1 MEDIKK
7 ETKPNIENKEILE
20 DKKIILKNTNNIKNN
35 LNKNNLNE
43 NNLNLY
49 NKYKKIII
57 ICGIVILLFILIF
70 YYKINI
76 YNLFQFSFV
85 NNSIDTL
92 ENKDAEKITIKNEW
106 DLETEIQKL
115 LQKQNIYIQEKKI

>member
-7 ETKPNIENKEILE
+7 ETKQNIENKEILE

-35 LNKNNLNE
+35 LTE

-57 ICGIVILLFILIF
+57 ICGIVILLIILIF

-85 NNSIDTL
+85 NNSISTL
-92 ENKDAEKITIKNEW
+92 ENKDAEKITIKNDW